1 MVGEK
6 MPRLFILDPVCA
18 QVLGHNLTSMV
29 KFRSYFSSFARYED
43 IVCISSR
50 LLPRSV
56 AQKHGVERAFG
67 FYYLNRINILD
78 EDGNAVVDANIK
90 LPDYEEMQQEEAN
103 LDMDKLFENY
113 EIGNADSLFFPS
125 VDFCSCIALF
135 HKLRGSSPQQLP
147 DIFLRFIGV
156 MEYANSML
164 ADPRREL
171 VRQLR
176 DLIELGYPIHVSA
189 ESAVYA
195 DKLSELIGSP
205 VAATPVPPDHE
216 LLPMSENAD
225 FHVISPGSGRID
237 KGFNILPDIITEY
250 RQKHPHSKVK
260 FLIQNLPMWD
270 LVHNMRSA
278 SQLYSA
284 PGVELL
290 PASISFE
297 EMSEMFQQS
306 HVVLMPYASDI
317 YALRSSAIL
326 TEAVGYGRQI
336 LTSKGTGFEM
346 EVSYFGLGQVC
357 ETVSDYVDAIHELS
371 QSSRRI
377 LNSRANQ
384 ARYRYSLYC
393 LAQYKGWML

>member
-1 MVGEK
+1 

-18 QVLGHNLTSMV
+18 QVLGHNLTSLI
-29 KFRSYFSSFARYED
+29 KFRSYFSSFGRYKK
-43 IVCISSR
+43 ITCVASC
-50 LLPRSV
+50 LLPKSV
-56 AQKHGVERAFG
+56 ARNHEIEQAFG

-78 EDGNAVVDANIK
+78 EDGNAVADASVK
-90 LPDYEEMQQEEAN
+90 LSDYEELQQEAAE
-103 LDMDKLFENY
+103 LDMRKFFEHY

-135 HKLRGSSPQQLP
+135 QNLRNSLPQKAP
-147 DIFLRFIGV
+147 NIFLRFIGV

-176 DLIELGYPIHVSA
+176 DLIGLGYPIHVSA

-216 LLPMSENAD
+216 LLPMNENGD
-225 FHVISPGSGRID
+225 FQVISPGSGRVD
-237 KGFNILPDIITEY
+237 KGFNILPEIIAEY
-250 RQKHPHSKVK
+250 RQRHPHSKVK
-260 FLIQNLPMWD
+260 FIIQNLPMWD
-270 LVHNMRSA
+270 LVHNMRFA
-278 SQLYSA
+278 SQIYSA

-297 EMSEMFQQS
+297 DMSNMFQQS
-306 HVVLMPYASDI
+306 HVVLMPYAPDI

-346 EVSYFGLGQVC
+346 EVSYFGIGQVC
-357 ETVSDYVDAIHELS
+357 ETVSDYVAAIFKLS
-371 QSSRRI
+371 QSSRRT
-377 LNSRANQ
+377 LNNRAIQ

-393 LAQYKGWML
+393 LAQYKGWLL